1 MMKAYKVLSF
11 QSKCPHPE
19 QKRMWRLGWKKNKEL
34 KADMEIRTDSEKN
47 SHSRELLVMT
57 IPIKKSRLLW
67 GHNTYSGV
75 VMQWMLYSVSSTAP
89 PSPYIRQTLDCR
101 FRKQGQSPCI
111 EPFPSLVLNHAVH
124 NRSRQ
129 WAILNYS
136 GTKKV
141 AAFEGTALCWLYSA
155 NQTNENSKTQ
165 RQLFMQTSQSIY
177 LCTVL
182 NMSVMHL
189 CTSIGN

>member
-1 MMKAYKVLSF
+1 MKNIFTAENCWWWQF
-11 QSKCPHPE
+11 
-19 QKRMWRLGWKKNKEL
+19 
-34 KADMEIRTDSEKN
+34 
-47 SHSRELLVMT
+47 LL
-57 IPIKKSRLLW
+57 KKSSLLW

-75 VMQWMLYSVSSTAP
+75 VMQWMLHCASPTP
-89 PSPYIRQTLDCR
+89 LSPYIRQTLGCR
-101 FRKQGQSPCI
+101 FRKQGRSPCI

-141 AAFEGTALCWLYSA
+141 AAFEGTVLCWLYSA

-177 LCTVL
+177 LCTVQK
-182 NMSVMHL
+182 MSAMRL
-189 CTSIGN
+189 CTWIGN